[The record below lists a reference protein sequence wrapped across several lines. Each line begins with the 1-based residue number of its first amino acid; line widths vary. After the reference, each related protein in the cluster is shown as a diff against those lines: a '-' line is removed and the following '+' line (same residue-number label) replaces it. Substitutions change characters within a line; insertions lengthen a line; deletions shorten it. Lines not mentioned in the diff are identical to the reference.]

1 MINGLCA
8 DYYAEKVIAAQRKDR
23 QKLFNEVPA
32 HLRPSVM
39 KIVVNE
45 FEMKQLKR
53 KSK

>member
-8 DYYAEKVIAAQRKDR
+8 KYHAKQILEAPRQQR
-23 QKLFNEVPA
+23 QKLFNEIPA

-45 FEMKQLKR
+45 FEMRNLK
-53 KSK
+53 K